1 MSVEVLAVFVL
12 LVTAMIWEAGMLDL
26 SIENVSNVAVIR
38 CSGRIVRSSAAYQL
52 RNAVASELD
61 SRAIVLDISEVEEVE
76 GGGLGMLVFLQR
88 WARDHGIQFKLF
100 NPSRQVREKLERAGS
115 ISEVEIASVPEVM
128 ALANRDDHQYSIAA

>member
-1 MSVEVLAVFVL
+1 M
-12 LVTAMIWEAGMLDL
+12 
-26 SIENVSNVAVIR
+26 NVQV
-38 CSGRIVRSSAAYQL
+38 C
-52 RNAVASELD
+52 
-61 SRAIVLDISEVEEVE
+61 
-76 GGGLGMLVFLQR
+76 